1 MSGTKSETKRQTGRA
16 ASRLRSRGFSAGEEL
31 LIVAAFMG
39 CFVYPLSQAARAS
52 GQNMAAQMESGHK
65 TLLTQR

>member
-1 MSGTKSETKRQTGRA
+1 MTGTKSQMRRQGGRA
-16 ASRLRSRGFSAGEEL
+16 ASKRRSRGFTVTEEL

-39 CFVYPLSQAARAS
+39 CFVYPLSKAARS
-52 GQNMAAQMESGHK
+52 TGQTMAAQMESAHQ